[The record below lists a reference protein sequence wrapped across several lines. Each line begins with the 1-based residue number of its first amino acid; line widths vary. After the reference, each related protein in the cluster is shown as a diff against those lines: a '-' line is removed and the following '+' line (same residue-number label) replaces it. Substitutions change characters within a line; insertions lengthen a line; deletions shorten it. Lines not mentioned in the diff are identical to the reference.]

1 MTVLLEWGAASDT
14 GRLRDHNEDSV
25 LAEPPVFVVADGM
38 GGHAAGEVASA
49 LAVEA
54 FRPLLGRRDLTVAD
68 VLGSV
73 REANDSIRRA
83 GDEDPS
89 RAGMG
94 TTLTG
99 VALVRVAGDEHWLA
113 FNVGD
118 SRIYRLVDG
127 RVVQISVDHSEIQ
140 ELIDAGRLHPD
151 EADRHPHRNVVTR
164 SLGVLSAPEPDIWM
178 FPPTP
183 GERLLI
189 CSDGLSR
196 EITDDGISALLDQ
209 TRSSLEAAQTL
220 VASAIAAG
228 GRDNISV
235 IVVDALADDQAEEG
249 DTAPRGELW

>member
-1 MTVLLEWGAASDT
+1 VTVQLHWGAASDT

-25 LAEPPVFVVADGM
+25 LADPPIFVVADGM

-49 LAVEA
+49 LAVRA
-54 FRPLLGRRDLTVAD
+54 FRPLIGRRDLSVAD
-68 VLGSV
+68 VLASV
-73 REANDSIRRA
+73 RAANEAIRRA
-83 GDEDPS
+83 GEDEPAH
-89 RAGMG
+89 AGMG

-118 SRIYRLVDG
+118 SRIYRLAHG
-127 RVVQISVDHSEIQ
+127 RAVQISVDHSEVQ
-140 ELIDAGRLHPD
+140 ELIDAGRLQPED
-151 EADRHPHRNVVTR
+151 AERHPHRNVVTR
-164 SLGVLSAPEPDIWM
+164 SLGLLAAPEPDIWM

-196 EITDDGISALLDQ
+196 EVTDERIGALLEESGDA
-209 TRSSLEAAQTL
+209 LEAARAL
-220 VASAIAAG
+220 VACAVAAG
-228 GRDNISV
+228 GRDNVSV
-235 IVVDALADDQAEEG
+235 IVVDARGDDPVWDS